1 MFLLDDILLFPVKG
15 VGWLA
20 KQIADEANRQLFD
33 EASIKESL
41 ERLQELHETGE
52 ISEKEF
58 HELED
63 KLLARLQ
70 KARQMK
76 REG

>member
-1 MFLLDDILLFPVKG
+1 MFLLDDLIFAPVKG

-41 ERLQELHETGE
+41 ERLQELHEAGE
-52 ISEKEF
+52 VSEKEF
-58 HELED
+58 QELED

-70 KARQMK
+70 KAREMK

>member
-1 MFLLDDILLFPVKG
+1 MFLLDDLIFAPVKG

-20 KQIADEANRQLFD
+20 KQMADEANKQLFD

-41 ERLQELHETGE
+41 ARLQELREAGE
-52 ISEKEF
+52 VSEKEF
-58 HELED
+58 QELED

-70 KARQMK
+70 KARAMK

>member
-1 MFLLDDILLFPVKG
+1 MFLLDDLIFAPVKG

-41 ERLQELHETGE
+41 ERLQELREAGE
-52 ISEKEF
+52 VSEKEF
-58 HELED
+58 QDLED

-70 KARQMK
+70 KAREMK
-76 REG
+76 HKG

>member
-1 MFLLDDILLFPVKG
+1 MFLLDDLIFAPVKG

-20 KQIADEANRQLFD
+20 KQIADETNRQLFD

-41 ERLQELHETGE
+41 ERLQELHEAGE
-52 ISEKEF
+52 VSEKEF
-58 HELED
+58 QELED

-70 KARQMK
+70 KAREMK

>member
-1 MFLLDDILLFPVKG
+1 MFLFDDLILAPVKG
-15 VGWLA
+15 VAWLA
-20 KQIADEANRQLFD
+20 QQIADEANRQLFD

-41 ERLQELHETGE
+41 ERLQELHEAGE
-52 ISEKEF
+52 VSEKEF
-58 HELED
+58 QELED

-70 KARQMK
+70 KAREMK

>member
-1 MFLLDDILLFPVKG
+1 MFLLDDLIFAPVKG

-20 KQIADEANRQLFD
+20 KQIADEANKQLFD

-41 ERLQELHETGE
+41 ERLQELREAGE
-52 ISEKEF
+52 VSEKEF
-58 HELED
+58 QELED

-70 KARQMK
+70 KARAMK

>member
-1 MFLLDDILLFPVKG
+1 MFLLDDILLAPVKG
-15 VGWLA
+15 VVWLGKQVA
-20 KQIADEANRQLFD
+20 KEANQQLFD

-41 ERLQELHETGE
+41 ARLQELHEFGE

-58 HELED
+58 HDLEE